1 MYKKINFKIKVFK
14 LFSKNISIF
23 SHSQLFYFMLSFPLS
38 LSFLLNKFLSHL
50 YCLKLFF
57 NIKISL
63 NSYIKIIYIK
73 KFIEFFFSL
82 SITNFKTRTNIINIC
97 RIFVEHVRSIFENG
111 RNLSKILMR
120 SIRIKQR

>member
-50 YCLKLFF
+50 YFLKLFF

-63 NSYIKIIYIK
+63 NSYIKIIKKIYIVYR
-73 KFIEFFFSL
+73 IFFFLYQSPTL
-82 SITNFKTRTNIINIC
+82 KLE
-97 RIFVEHVRSIFENG
+97 RI
-111 RNLSKILMR
+111 
-120 SIRIKQR
+120 